1 MKLSHGSNGGVAG
14 EVAVA
19 GVPFE
24 RAEMLDRA
32 PTKATGIAQK
42 MMSAKTKAEVTMF
55 RTILDAQLIF
65 RLLQMTPSGLMP
77 IKRGD
82 MCRG

>member
-1 MKLSHGSNGGVAG
+1 MKLSHGSNGPLAG

-19 GVPFE
+19 GVPCE
-24 RAEMLDRA
+24 RAEMLERA

-42 MMSAKTKAEVTMF
+42 MMSAVTKAEVAIF
-55 RTILDAQLIF
+55 LTILEAQLIF
-65 RLLQMTPSGLMP
+65 RLLQMTSSGLMP

-82 MCRG
+82 ICKG